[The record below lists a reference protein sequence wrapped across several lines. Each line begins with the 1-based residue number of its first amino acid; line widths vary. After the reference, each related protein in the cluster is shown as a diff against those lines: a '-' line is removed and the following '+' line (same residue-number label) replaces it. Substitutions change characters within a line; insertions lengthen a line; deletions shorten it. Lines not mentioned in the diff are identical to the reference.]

1 MTRRVEGVYPTVD
14 DALRAV
20 DRLTDE
26 GYSRD
31 NIILVANEDVRNT
44 FTANLNIEGMD
55 EARLTKTEEDKSLWD
70 SIKDLFTSD
79 DFYDDPNY
87 DVDNNPLFAHREK
100 IKSGEIAVV
109 VSDKPTNHNTDTI
122 APDVDDPYTMDPD
135 IMESD
140 VVDPSVEPRDA
151 GRPSPSDGVVADD
164 EITPDIDDPHTMDP
178 DVMDSKPAWKETD
191 KLNTESPVVE
201 YIDPVGEDIFDPGT
215 DRTDIINP
223 DPYDIGPTEPE
234 TTESDVFNPETD
246 DVDIIDP
253 EERKDR

>member
-44 FTANLNIEGMD
+44 FTANLNIEGMH

-100 IKSGEIAVV
+100 IKSGEVGDMNSAPLYIK
-109 VSDKPTNHNTDTI
+109 KPQ
-122 APDVDDPYTMDPD
+122 A
-135 IMESD
+135 
-140 VVDPSVEPRDA
+140 
-151 GRPSPSDGVVADD
+151 
-164 EITPDIDDPHTMDP
+164 
-178 DVMDSKPAWKETD
+178 
-191 KLNTESPVVE
+191 
-201 YIDPVGEDIFDPGT
+201 
-215 DRTDIINP
+215 
-223 DPYDIGPTEPE
+223 
-234 TTESDVFNPETD
+234 
-246 DVDIIDP
+246 
-253 EERKDR
+253 ERELEQRLAMKNENRL